1 MGFLGFQGHR
11 WGRTQADGAQGPRG
25 SSPTWD
31 IHQIDTDGAG
41 RCGQHGSC
49 LNLVVIADDAG
60 GRQIDEGCG
69 HNPDREDRGQCT
81 QCLCGIGPISTH
93 PGHGG
98 PMESHRAVPL
108 SSPERCQPKVMV
120 LVGGRLETQRE
131 KRLTDMLPMSVSR
144 WAASVMMA
152 RLCARYPPVGTE
164 QLVPHAPP
172 AAPHPGPAPITY
184 HLPDH
189 EEAADSTGDAQLLVG
204 LEPALPRAGGW
215 GAAAAVESC
224 SRGGRQCRGV
234 SRACEETRGGG
245 HCRQHWIWCS
255 CPEPPSVLLLPSG
268 TQPGSRW
275 GTCRTSPPAGRAAT
289 GPAAAAGGGGT
300 GPPQESE
307 PGVVRAP
314 AGRCWRERGAVPGA
328 GLRDRP
334 PVRGREAWA
343 RGSGGRGPGAWGS
356 SAGGGTDSPPGRG
369 LMDGRYR
376 CGQVMDGW
384 YRCA

>member
-1 MGFLGFQGHR
+1 
-11 WGRTQADGAQGPRG
+11 
-25 SSPTWD
+25 
-31 IHQIDTDGAG
+31 
-41 RCGQHGSC
+41 
-49 LNLVVIADDAG
+49 
-60 GRQIDEGCG
+60 
-69 HNPDREDRGQCT
+69 
-81 QCLCGIGPISTH
+81 
-93 PGHGG
+93 
-98 PMESHRAVPL
+98 MESHRAVPL

-184 HLPDH
+184 HLPNH

-245 HCRQHWIWCS
+245 HCQQHRIWCS
-255 CPEPPSVLLLPSG
+255 CPVVRSQAVGGAPAEPPPQQDE
-268 TQPGSRW
+268 QP
-275 GTCRTSPPAGRAAT
+275 
-289 GPAAAAGGGGT
+289 
-300 GPPQESE
+300 
-307 PGVVRAP
+307 
-314 AGRCWRERGAVPGA
+314 
-328 GLRDRP
+328 RDRQQQQ
-334 PVRGREAWA
+334 EAVA
-343 RGSGGRGPGAWGS
+343 RGSRRNRSREWCGHPRGGAGGSEVLCLGPGCETGHRCGDVRRGQGAVGAEVLVRGAAVREGGRTAHRD
-356 SAGGGTDSPPGRG
+356 GG
-369 LMDGRYR
+369 
-376 CGQVMDGW
+376 
-384 YRCA
+384 